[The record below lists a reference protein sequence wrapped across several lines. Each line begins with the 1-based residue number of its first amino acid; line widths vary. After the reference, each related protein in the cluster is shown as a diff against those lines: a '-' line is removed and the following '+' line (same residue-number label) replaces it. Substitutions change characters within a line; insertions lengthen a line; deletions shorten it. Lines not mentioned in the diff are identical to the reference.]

1 MDSNPR
7 SPGYPAT
14 VGLCASGRARHDRRI
29 GRLGARWGARGR
41 SFEWQTEIIR
51 LEGVRVPIGALLD
64 GRGEPD
70 LAMR

>member
-7 SPGYPAT
+7 SPAT
-14 VGLCASGRARHDRRI
+14 VELCASGRARHDRRI
-29 GRLGARWGARGR
+29 GRLGARWGARGL
-41 SFEWQTEIIR
+41 SVEWQTEIIR

-64 GRGEPD
+64 GRGKPD